1 MAKRGTP
8 MLATWHFHIEI
19 SSKCT
24 LRCPRCARQEVPDSL
39 VNTEL
44 DLEFFKRNFTAE
56 FVVDNLEK
64 ITFCGDDGD
73 PIYAHDLIP
82 VIQYIK
88 SIKPVEIVIVT
99 NGSHKKSEWWQ
110 ELGSVLTEQ
119 DTVHFSID
127 GWDNESN
134 NLYRVNSNFDSIEQ
148 GVRTLRANS
157 QCRMVWAAIAFS
169 FNQDKL
175 TEMMS
180 QAQQWGM
187 DGFQLTKSTKFGKIY
202 PVYGTNDVLQ
212 PAEEF
217 VSRNHRFE
225 RETVLLSVRGLN
237 NHVWKTHPINL
248 ELYKN
253 STEINGVRPLCE
265 IGNKGLYIDA
275 QGRLFPCCWV
285 ANRYTHNSEWKG
297 IANKFDLNHRTLN
310 EAVSDDFWSSTF
322 KTFDWQ
328 ECQTKCASARVDKKY
343 ATEW

>member
-1 MAKRGTP
+1 

-44 DLEFFKRNFTAE
+44 DLEFFKRNFTAG
-56 FVVDNLEK
+56 FVLDHVEK

-82 VIQYIK
+82 VVRYIK
-88 SIKPVEIVIVT
+88 SIRPVEIVIVT
-99 NGSHKKSEWWQ
+99 NGSHKKPEWWQ

-134 NLYRVNSNFDSIEQ
+134 NLYRINSDFESIRQ
-148 GVRTLRANS
+148 GVTTLIKNSRCRT
-157 QCRMVWAAIAFS
+157 VWAAIAFK
-169 FNQDKL
+169 FNQEKL
-175 TEMMS
+175 YDMID

-187 DGFQLTKSTKFGKIY
+187 DGFQITKSTKFGKIY
-202 PVYGTNDVLQ
+202 PAYGINDALQ
-212 PAEEF
+212 PADKF
-217 VSRNHRFE
+217 VSSSHRFE
-225 RETVLLSVRGLN
+225 RETILLSVRGLN
-237 NHVWKTHPINL
+237 NHTWKTHPINL
-248 ELYKN
+248 DLYHRNK
-253 STEINGVRPLCE
+253 EINGVRPLCA

-285 ANRYTHNSEWKG
+285 ANRYSHNSEWKA
-297 IANKFDLNHRTLN
+297 IATKFDLNRRTLTD
-310 EAVSDDFWSSTF
+310 AVADDFWSTTF
-322 KTFDWQ
+322 KTFGWQ
-328 ECQTKCASARVDKKY
+328 ECQTKCVASRVDEKY